1 MILNKLLANNYI
13 ELWCRLFYCCR
24 GGIKYKIIVPVFI
37 AAFIL
42 FLIVFQL
49 TGPSEDDL
57 IDHVIKPDPLVMV
70 WEHAAVTPDPDTIEP
85 MKAVQVVS
93 PTWLHVIDRDG
104 SIEDLT
110 DLEYI
115 AWARNHG
122 YQIWVLVTN
131 SFDPGITADILTS
144 ESKRLAVASDIVEI
158 AVYYGFEGINIDF
171 ENFSGDYRDEFS
183 SFIAD
188 LALLCRENE
197 IILSVD
203 VTMVSTSE
211 YWSLGYDR
219 GAIAELADYLVI
231 MAYDE
236 HWQASPVAGSVASLP
251 WVERGLARILED
263 VPPEQII
270 LGVPFYTRLFEVDV
284 SGDIP
289 IVLNSWSYS
298 MHRAEEI
305 IENYDAEIYWDE
317 EAGQHVA
324 RYEKDNL
331 TYIMWLENE
340 TSMRQRLELVNK
352 YQLAGVA
359 AWRRGLENPEI
370 WDLFVDKLTGN

>member
-1 MILNKLLANNYI
+1 MIVNKHLANNYI
-13 ELWCRLFYCCR
+13 EAWCRLFYCCR
-24 GGIKYKIIVPVFI
+24 GGIKYKIIFPVFI
-37 AAFIL
+37 AFFIL

-49 TGPSEDDL
+49 TGPSEYDL
-57 IDHVIKPDPLVMV
+57 VDHVIKPDPLVMV
-70 WEHAAVTPDPDTIEP
+70 WEYAAVTPDPDTIEP

-93 PTWLHVIDRDG
+93 PTWLHVIDSDG
-104 SIEDLT
+104 TIEDLT
-110 DLEYI
+110 DPDYI

-131 SFDPGITADILTS
+131 SFDPGITAEILS
-144 ESKRLAVASDIVEI
+144 DQSKRLAVASDIVEL
-158 AVYYGFEGINIDF
+158 ATDYGFEGINIDF
-171 ENFSGDYRDEFS
+171 ENFSSDYRDDFS
-183 SFIAD
+183 AFIAD
-188 LALLCRENE
+188 LAALCSANE

-251 WVERGLARILED
+251 WVEMGLARILED

-284 SGDIP
+284 GGDIP

-305 IENYDAEIYWDE
+305 IENYDAEISWDE

-359 AWRRGLENPEI
+359 AWRRGLEKPEI